1 MENWLTKRANLT
13 PDRMAIRFGDVTLTF
28 AEMRKR
34 VLQIA
39 GQIAKHVDNNE
50 RIALIT
56 PNNLTGYLMILAIQQ
71 LDKTVVLLNRRL
83 SPREMDFQ
91 LADATI
97 TTILQDDTFVG
108 GLANVHQLNFSE
120 ILATEAEPIVPIA
133 TFDLDKVTSIMYTS
147 GTTGNPKGVMQTF
160 GNHFYSAVGSA
171 LNLGLTPN
179 DVWLA
184 AVPIFHI
191 SGLSIMMRS
200 LIYGMGVVLY
210 ERFDVDRIN
219 HELLTGQVT
228 TISVVPV
235 MLKQLLA
242 QLPAGS
248 VYHERFRTMLL
259 GGGPT
264 DLTTLGKAIA
274 AGIEIVQSYGM
285 TETASQVIALDASSA
300 TRKLGSAG
308 KPLFPVEVRIQKVN
322 DADKVGRIQIKSP
335 TLAVGYL
342 NCPDKYA
349 EAFVDG
355 WFDTGDMGWLDD
367 DGFLYVEGR
376 EGDMIS
382 SGGENVFPDEIESV
396 YGEAD
401 AIAQI
406 SVVGIPDDRWGAVP
420 VAFVMFKDE
429 QTMDFAT
436 LRNFGRER
444 LAHYKVPVRF
454 FATETFPRTASGKI
468 QRHKLRDQL
477 TTAREIK

>member
-13 PDRMAIRFGDVTLTF
+13 PARMAIRFGDATLTF

-39 GQIAKHVDNNE
+39 GQIAKHVDDNE

-83 SPREMDFQ
+83 SPREMAFQ
-91 LADATI
+91 LADAAI
-97 TTILQDDTFVG
+97 TTVLQDDAFVG
-108 GLANVHQLNFSE
+108 ELANVHQLNFSA
-120 ILATEAEPIVPIA
+120 ILATEAEPITPVA
-133 TFDLDKVTSIMYTS
+133 AFELDKVTSIMYTS

-210 ERFDVDRIN
+210 ERFDVERIN
-219 HELLTGQVT
+219 QELLTGQVT

-242 QLPAGS
+242 QLPAGA

-259 GGGPT
+259 
-264 DLTTLGKAIA
+264 
-274 AGIEIVQSYGM
+274 
-285 TETASQVIALDASSA
+285 
-300 TRKLGSAG
+300 
-308 KPLFPVEVRIQKVN
+308 
-322 DADKVGRIQIKSP
+322 
-335 TLAVGYL
+335 
-342 NCPDKYA
+342 
-349 EAFVDG
+349 
-355 WFDTGDMGWLDD
+355 
-367 DGFLYVEGR
+367 
-376 EGDMIS
+376 
-382 SGGENVFPDEIESV
+382 
-396 YGEAD
+396 
-401 AIAQI
+401 
-406 SVVGIPDDRWGAVP
+406 
-420 VAFVMFKDE
+420 VA
-429 QTMDFAT
+429 
-436 LRNFGRER
+436 
-444 LAHYKVPVRF
+444 
-454 FATETFPRTASGKI
+454 
-468 QRHKLRDQL
+468 DQL
-477 TTAREIK
+477 I

>member
-1 MENWLTKRANLT
+1 MENWLTKRAMLT
-13 PDRMAIRFGDVTLTF
+13 PNRMAVRFENTTLTF
-28 AEMRKR
+28 AEMRQR
-34 VLQIA
+34 VLTIA
-39 GQIAKHVDNNE
+39 GQITQHIDNNE

-56 PNNLTGYLMILAIQQ
+56 PNNLTGYLMILAVQQ

-83 SPREMDFQ
+83 SPREMTFQ
-91 LADATI
+91 LDDAAI
-97 TTILQDDTFVG
+97 TTVIQDDRFEGELPVKQVTFAEV
-108 GLANVHQLNFSE
+108 
-120 ILATEAEPIVPIA
+120 LATNAEAVDPVADFE
-133 TFDLDKVTSIMYTS
+133 LDKVTSIMYTS

-171 LNLGLTPN
+171 LNLGLTPD

-200 LIYGMGVVLY
+200 LIYGMGVSLY
-210 ERFDVDRIN
+210 ERFDVEKIN
-219 HELLTGQVT
+219 AELMAGQVT

-242 QLPAGS
+242 QLSEGAK
-248 VYHERFRTMLL
+248 YHERFRTMLL

-264 DLTTLGKAIA
+264 DLTTLEKATA

-285 TETASQVIALDASSA
+285 TETASQVIALDAASA
-300 TRKLGSAG
+300 TKKLGSAG
-308 KPLFPVEVRIQKVN
+308 KPLFPVEVRIQKAKET
-322 DADKVGRIQIKSP
+322 DQVGRIQIKSP

-342 NCPDKYA
+342 NRPDKYA
-349 EAFVDG
+349 ESFVDG

-396 YGEAD
+396 YGEAT
-401 AIAQI
+401 AIDQI
-406 SVVGIPDDRWGAVP
+406 SVVGIP
-420 VAFVMFKDE
+420 E
-429 QTMDFAT
+429 I
-436 LRNFGRER
+436 GR
-444 LAHYKVPVRF
+444 AHV
-454 FATETFPRTASGKI
+454 
-468 QRHKLRDQL
+468 
-477 TTAREIK
+477 

>member
-1 MENWLTKRANLT
+1 MENWLTKRAMLT
-13 PDRMAIRFGDVTLTF
+13 PDRMAVRFENTTLTF
-28 AEMRKR
+28 AEMRQR
-34 VLQIA
+34 VLTIA
-39 GQIAKHVDNNE
+39 GQITQHIDDNE

-56 PNNLTGYLMILAIQQ
+56 PNNLTGYLMILAVQQ

-83 SPREMDFQ
+83 SPREMAFQ
-91 LADATI
+91 LDDAAITTVFQDDRFEGELPVKQVTFAEVLATNADAV
-97 TTILQDDTFVG
+97 DPVAD
-108 GLANVHQLNFSE
+108 
-120 ILATEAEPIVPIA
+120 
-133 TFDLDKVTSIMYTS
+133 FDLDKVTSIMYTS

-171 LNLGLTPN
+171 LNLGLTPD

-200 LIYGMGVVLY
+200 LIYGMGVSLY
-210 ERFDVDRIN
+210 ERFDVEKIN
-219 HELLTGQVT
+219 AELMAGQVT

-242 QLPAGS
+242 QLSEGAK
-248 VYHERFRTMLL
+248 YHERFRTMLL

-264 DLTTLGKAIA
+264 DLTTLEKATA

-285 TETASQVIALDASSA
+285 TETASQVIALDAASA
-300 TRKLGSAG
+300 TKKLGSAG
-308 KPLFPVEVRIQKVN
+308 KPLFPVEVRIQKAKET
-322 DADKVGRIQIKSP
+322 DQVGRIQIKSP

-342 NCPDKYA
+342 NRPDKYA
-349 EAFVDG
+349 ESFVDG

-396 YGEAD
+396 YGEAT
-401 AIAQI
+401 AIDQI
-406 SVVGIPDDRWGAVP
+406 SVVGIPDERWGAVP
-420 VAFVMFKDE
+420 VAFLSFKPGE
-429 QTMDFAT
+429 AMDFAS
-436 LRNFGRER
+436 LRTFGRDR
-444 LAHYKVPVRF
+444 LAHYKVPARF
-454 FATETFPRTASGKI
+454 FVTDKFPRTASGKI
-468 QRHKLRDQL
+468 QRHKLRNQL
-477 TTAREIK
+477 DEAQEVK